1 MEPEIIEAQ
10 KRLEQKRSEVSTKQT
25 VPMRI
30 GSGQEPGT
38 VERVCRDCG
47 SVFRCPEAINYTRCP
62 DCRQKMNEERA
73 EALQRERGAIE
84 AEMRTAEQKRLF
96 SEVQVGKRYQGQTWD
111 DYLPS
116 TEAARKVSDVCRNY
130 AENFRDAM
138 ETGRCLVMIGG
149 PGTGK
154 NMLSA
159 LICQDVAGQGFTAL
173 HTTAMKLVRRVKES
187 WGKGSEETESQAIRN
202 FTLPDLLVVDEIGVQ
217 FGSQAEQIILTEI
230 INDRYE
236 AMRPTIIISN
246 LTVPQLEEI
255 LGKRVVDRFYES
267 GGRVLVFN
275 WQSYRRQKIA

>member
-1 MEPEIIEAQ
+1 MFQ
-10 KRLEQKRSEVSTKQT
+10 
-25 VPMRI
+25 
-30 GSGQEPGT
+30 
-38 VERVCRDCG
+38 
-47 SVFRCPEAINYTRCP
+47 CPDALHYTRCP
-62 DCRQKMNEERA
+62 DCLQKMGEERA
-73 EALQRERGAIE
+73 EALRRERGAIE

-96 SEVQVGKRYQGQTWD
+96 SEVQIGKRYRGQAWG
-111 DYLPS
+111 DYQPS
-116 TEAARKVSDVCRNY
+116 TETARKVFEACRNY
-130 AENFRDAM
+130 ATNFREAT

-202 FTLPDLLVVDEIGVQ
+202 FTVPDLLVVDEIGVQ

-255 LGKRVVDRFYES
+255 LGKRVVDRFYEN

-275 WQSYRRQKIA
+275 WQSYRRQTVA

>member
-1 MEPEIIEAQ
+1 
-10 KRLEQKRSEVSTKQT
+10 
-25 VPMRI
+25 
-30 GSGQEPGT
+30 
-38 VERVCRDCG
+38 
-47 SVFRCPEAINYTRCP
+47 
-62 DCRQKMNEERA
+62 
-73 EALQRERGAIE
+73 
-84 AEMRTAEQKRLF
+84 
-96 SEVQVGKRYQGQTWD
+96 
-111 DYLPS
+111 
-116 TEAARKVSDVCRNY
+116 
-130 AENFRDAM
+130 
-138 ETGRCLVMIGG
+138 
-149 PGTGK
+149 
-154 NMLSA
+154 
-159 LICQDVAGQGFTAL
+159 
-173 HTTAMKLVRRVKES
+173 MKLVRRVKET